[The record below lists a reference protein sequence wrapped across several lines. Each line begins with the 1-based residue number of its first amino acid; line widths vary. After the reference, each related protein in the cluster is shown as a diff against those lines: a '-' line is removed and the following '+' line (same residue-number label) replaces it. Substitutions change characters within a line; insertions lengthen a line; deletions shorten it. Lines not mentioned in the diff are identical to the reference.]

1 MVTTF
6 IKADDVGGK
15 TNLARITVYVE
26 PEIKRKLEAIAKAKK
41 RTISNFVSVLIDE
54 ALNSEDSDEQKE
66 DETDNSNNGDRNS
79 DDSEE

>member
-1 MVTTF
+1 MATF
-6 IKADDVGGK
+6 VDSNDVGGK

-26 PEIKRKLEAIAKAKK
+26 PEVKKRLEIIAKAKK

-54 ALNSEDSDEQKE
+54 ALESESIDESEK
-66 DETDNSNNGDRNS
+66 DETGNNESGNSKP